1 MAESKKQGFMKLGI
15 TGSRSN
21 IFFDFT
27 ALFSGVIEKFNE
39 FTGRQQINFIVT
51 GGARGIDHQA
61 EICAEKSGIPCKVFY
76 PDDAHFGKGAPMKRN
91 RTIVENSDALLVVWN
106 GSPNSRGPIYTA
118 CYALQ
123 ISKPVF
129 VILATGKNIETCIG
143 SISNSAIFTPT
154 EKS

>member
-76 PDDAHFGKGAPMKRN
+76 PDYAQFGKGAPMKRN

-106 GSPNSRGPIYTA
+106 GSPNSRGTIYTA